1 LPSDLV
7 RVVLREAAGVTAV
20 AIGLGAA
27 GGLATHRLIAS
38 QLFGVAATDP
48 LTLAVAGLV
57 LALCAVLAAL
67 APMRRAARIDPMEA
81 LR

>member
-27 GGLATHRLIAS
+27 GVLATHRLIAS